1 MSAMGKCLCGA
12 VTFTAE
18 KVDPHLHACHCS
30 MCRKWGGGPFL
41 AVDTGEVTF
50 EGEEHIKRYTSSE
63 WADRGFCTEC
73 GSNLFYFLKPR
84 AMYIMAAGCFD
95 DEEQFSLAGEI
106 FIDEKPAGYDYAGE
120 HPRQTGEELMASL
133 NEGG

>member
-1 MSAMGKCLCGA
+1 MLAVDVGS
-12 VTFTAE
+12 VTFT
-18 KVDPHLHACHCS
+18 
-30 MCRKWGGGPFL
+30 
-41 AVDTGEVTF
+41 
-50 EGEEHIKRYTSSE
+50 GEEHLKRYTSSE

-84 AMYIMAAGCFD
+84 AMYIMCAGCFD
-95 DEEQFSLAGEI
+95 DEEQFALSGEI
-106 FIDEKPAGYDYAGE
+106 FIDEKPAGYNFAGE